1 MMEGMAGGSAGSGAG
16 VPMATGLGPP
26 DGVQRQRAAWPERVK
41 FEFSGTAGEYFQI
54 WIVNIALSV
63 LTLGIYSAW
72 AKVRTKQYFYRHTN
86 VGGSSFDYLADPLS
100 ILKGR
105 LIIAGFLG
113 LMAASQYVSVGLYG
127 LMALVFL
134 LATPFLM
141 VQSLKFTARNSALRN
156 MRFSFAGT
164 VGEGYG
170 VILLAWVLPI
180 ITCGLAYPYVIW
192 RLTQFIATRH
202 LYGDERFDWTA
213 KAGQYYKLFLVPLL
227 AQLALIGLLG
237 VVIGATRGNGDA
249 KRIDEMQGLVLA
261 TLALIYP
268 AMFAL
273 GAYLKARSTNL
284 VYNHLSIG
292 PHRLECNQRA
302 RDLLGLYFLNA
313 VAVLF
318 SLGLMVPW
326 AKIRLAQY
334 KADHLTLLP
343 GGPLVVGSN
352 PLAEG
357 ASPLGDAATDLGDIG
372 FDFGL

>member
-1 MMEGMAGGSAGSGAG
+1 MVPGHGS
-16 VPMATGLGPP
+16 P
-26 DGVQRQRAAWPERVK
+26 DGVHRPRAAWPERVK
-41 FEFSGTAGEYFQI
+41 FEFSGTAGEYFRI

-72 AKVRTKQYFYRHTN
+72 AKVRTKQYFYRHTK
-86 VGGSSFDYLADPLS
+86 VAGSSFDYLADPLS

-105 LIIAGFLG
+105 MIIAGFLG
-113 LMAASQYVSVGLYG
+113 AMAASQYVSVGLYG
-127 LMALVFL
+127 LLLILFV

-170 VILLAWVLPI
+170 VMLLAWVLPV

-192 RLTQFIATRH
+192 RLTQFITTRH

-227 AQLALIGLLG
+227 AQLGLVALIG
-237 VVIGATRGNGDA
+237 VVVAATRGDGGDA
-249 KRIDEMQGLVLA
+249 KDVREMTGVALA
-261 TLALIYP
+261 ALALVYP

-352 PLAEG
+352 PLAQG